1 MASVLEMAEAH
12 LMNVQREIGTLKERE
27 NAIKVEIEKLTTY
40 LQEGV
45 AELEVAKAKPE
56 AEQEQKIVNEAPVR
70 LAPVF
75 NPIF

>member
-45 AELEVAKAKPE
+45 AELEAAKPKPE
-56 AEQEQKIVNEAPVR
+56 AELPTVNEAPAR
-70 LAPVF
+70 RAQVF
-75 NPIF
+75 NPSF